1 MHKIVS
7 FGKVILAGAGCGDP
21 ELITVKAARYLQEAD
36 LVITDRLVS
45 KAILDTYVSPET
57 PIIYVG
63 KQCKQ
68 KGSMPQ
74 ENINQ
79 LLVDYAADKKLIV
92 RLKGGDTAFFS
103 NILDELQTLTAAGIR
118 YEIIPGITA
127 ASGAS
132 SYAGIPLTARGYA
145 TSVRFLTSYKDKLLD
160 EAYWKDL
167 AVTPDTLVFYMSSN
181 TIDLLVDKLKMYKI
195 SNDKKIAVVSQAT
208 TPQQQIFNG
217 SFDNYDNELKGKIFI
232 SPSLVIIGKVVALHD
247 NFNWFNNKSSDEYY
261 FKPVEELVQNV
272 LPKQAVC

>member
-1 MHKIVS
+1 MHKIIS
-7 FGKVILAGAGCGDP
+7 LGKVILAGAGCGDP

-45 KAILDTYVSPET
+45 KLILDTYVSADT

-63 KQCKQ
+63 KQCNQ
-68 KGSMPQ
+68 KGSTPQ
-74 ENINQ
+74 VNINQ

-103 NILDELQTLTAAGIR
+103 NILDELQALTAAGIR

-132 SYAGIPLTARGYA
+132 AYAGIPLTARGYA
-145 TSVRFLTSYKDKLLD
+145 TSVRFLTSYNDKILD
-160 EAYWKDL
+160 ESYWKEL
-167 AVTPDTLVFYMSSN
+167 AHTADTLVFYMSSN
-181 TIDLLVDKLKMYKI
+181 TIDHLVEKLRSYEI

-208 TPQQQIFNG
+208 TPLQKIFIG
-217 SFDNYDNELKGKIFI
+217 SFDNYEHALKGKTFI
-232 SPSLVIIGKVVALHD
+232 SPSLVIVGKVVALHESFD
-247 NFNWFNNKSSDEYY
+247 WFKNNKSDAFY
-261 FKPVEELVQNV
+261 FKPVEALVQHV
-272 LPKQAVC
+272 SPKQAIC

>member
-45 KAILDTYVSPET
+45 KAILDRYVSSNT

-68 KGSMPQ
+68 KGSTPQ

-79 LLVDYAADKKLIV
+79 LLVDYAAEYKLIV

-103 NILDELQTLTAAGIR
+103 NILDELQTLDGAGIR
-118 YEIIPGITA
+118 YEIVPGITA

-132 SYAGIPLTARGYA
+132 AYAGIPLTARGYA
-145 TSVRFLTSYKDKLLD
+145 TSVRFLTSYNDKVLD
-160 EAYWKDL
+160 ENYWRDI
-167 AVTPDTLVFYMSSN
+167 ASTPDTLVFYMSSN
-181 TIDLLVDKLKMYKI
+181 TLDQLVEKLQEYGI
-195 SNDKKIAVVSQAT
+195 SNDKKIAVISQAT
-208 TPQQQIFNG
+208 TPFQQVLIG
-217 SFDNYDNELKGKIFI
+217 SFDGYEKDLKDKTFI
-232 SPSLVIIGKVVALHD
+232 SPSLVIVGKVVALHES
-247 NFNWFNNKSSDEYY
+247 FNWFNNKKSDEYY
-261 FKPVEELVQNV
+261 FKPVEDLVQNV
-272 LPKQAVC
+272 LPKQAIC

>member
-45 KAILDTYVSPET
+45 KEILDTYVSQHT

-68 KGSMPQ
+68 KGSTPQ

-103 NILDELQTLTAAGIR
+103 NILDELQTLHEAGIR

-132 SYAGIPLTARGYA
+132 AYAGIPLTARGYA
-145 TSVRFLTSYKDKLLD
+145 TSVRFLTSYNDSVLQ
-160 EAYWKDL
+160 ESYWREL
-167 AVTPDTLVFYMSSN
+167 ATTPDTMVFYMSSN
-181 TIDLLVDKLKMYKI
+181 TLDLLVEKMRSYGI
-195 SNDKKIAVVSQAT
+195 SNDKKIAVISQAT
-208 TPQQQIFNG
+208 TEFQKVEIG
-217 SFDNYDNELKGKIFI
+217 SFDNYENELKNKVFI
-232 SPSLVIIGKVVALHD
+232 SPSLVIVGKVVQLHD
-247 NFNWFNNKSSDEYY
+247 SFKWINNTNRDEYY

-272 LPKQAVC
+272 LPKQAIC

>member
-21 ELITVKAARYLQEAD
+21 ELITVKAARYLREAD

-45 KAILDTYVSPET
+45 KEILDTYISSDT

-68 KGSMPQ
+68 KGSTPQ

-103 NILDELQTLTAAGIR
+103 NILDELQTLNEAGIR

-132 SYAGIPLTARGYA
+132 SYAGIPLTARGFA
-145 TSVRFLTSYKDKLLD
+145 TSVRFLTSYNDKVLD
-160 EAYWKDL
+160 ENYWRDL
-167 AVTPDTLVFYMSSN
+167 ASTPDTLVFYMSSN
-181 TIDLLVDKLKMYKI
+181 TLDQLVEKMREYGI
-195 SNDKKIAVVSQAT
+195 SNEKKIAVVSQAT
-208 TPQQQIFNG
+208 TPYQQVQVG
-217 SFDNYDNELKGKIFI
+217 SFDGYENELRGNTFI
-232 SPSLVIIGKVVALHD
+232 SPSLVIIGKVVTLHES
-247 NFNWFNNKSSDEYY
+247 FNWFNNIKSSEYY
-261 FKPVEELVQNV
+261 FKPVDDLVQNV
-272 LPKQAVC
+272 LPKQAIC

>member
-45 KAILDTYVSPET
+45 KAILDRYVSSNT

-68 KGSMPQ
+68 KGSTPQ

-79 LLVDYAADKKLIV
+79 LLVDYAAEYKLIV

-103 NILDELQTLTAAGIR
+103 NILDELQTLDGAGIR
-118 YEIIPGITA
+118 YEIVPGITA

-132 SYAGIPLTARGYA
+132 AYAGIPLTARGYA
-145 TSVRFLTSYKDKLLD
+145 TSVRFLTSYNDKVLD
-160 EAYWKDL
+160 ENYWRDI
-167 AVTPDTLVFYMSSN
+167 ASTPDTLVFYMSSN
-181 TIDLLVDKLKMYKI
+181 TLDQLVEKLQEYGI
-195 SNDKKIAVVSQAT
+195 SNHKKIAVISQAT
-208 TPQQQIFNG
+208 TPFQQVLIG
-217 SFDNYDNELKGKIFI
+217 SFDGYEKELKDKTFI
-232 SPSLVIIGKVVALHD
+232 SPSLVIVGKVVALHES
-247 NFNWFNNKSSDEYY
+247 FNWFNNKKSDEYY
-261 FKPVEELVQNV
+261 FKPVEDLVQNV
-272 LPKQAVC
+272 LPKQAIC

>member
-45 KAILDTYVSPET
+45 KSILDTYVSSNT

-68 KGSMPQ
+68 KGSTPQ

-103 NILDELQTLTAAGIR
+103 NILDELQTLNEAGIR
-118 YEIIPGITA
+118 YEIVPGITA

-145 TSVRFLTSYKDKLLD
+145 TSVRFLTSYKDSVLD
-160 EAYWKDL
+160 EKYWRDL
-167 AVTPDTLVFYMSSN
+167 ASTPDTLVFYMSSN
-181 TIDLLVDKLKMYKI
+181 TLDQLVEKLRGYGI

-208 TPQQQIFNG
+208 TPVQQVQIG
-217 SFDNYDNELKGKIFI
+217 SFDGYESELKGNIFI
-232 SPSLVIIGKVVALHD
+232 SPSLVIVGRVVELHES
-247 NFNWFNNKSSDEYY
+247 FHWFNNKISDEYY

-272 LPKQAVC
+272 LPKQSIC

>member
-21 ELITVKAARYLQEAD
+21 ELITVKAARYLKEAD

-45 KAILDTYVSPET
+45 KEILDTYVSSDT

-68 KGSMPQ
+68 KGSTPQ

-103 NILDELQTLTAAGIR
+103 NILDELQTLNDAGIR

-132 SYAGIPLTARGYA
+132 SYAGIPLTARGFA
-145 TSVRFLTSYKDKLLD
+145 TSVRFLTSYNDKVLD
-160 EAYWKDL
+160 ENYWRDL
-167 AVTPDTLVFYMSSN
+167 ASTPDTLVFYMSSN
-181 TIDLLVDKLKMYKI
+181 TLDQLVGKMKAYGI
-195 SNDKKIAVVSQAT
+195 SNEKKIAVISQAT
-208 TPQQQIFNG
+208 TPYQQIQVG
-217 SFDNYDNELKGKIFI
+217 SFDGYENELMGNTFI
-232 SPSLVIIGKVVALHD
+232 SPSLVIIGKVVALHES
-247 NFNWFNNKSSDEYY
+247 FNWFNNIKSDEYY
-261 FKPVEELVQNV
+261 FKPVDDLVQNV
-272 LPKQAVC
+272 LPKQAIC